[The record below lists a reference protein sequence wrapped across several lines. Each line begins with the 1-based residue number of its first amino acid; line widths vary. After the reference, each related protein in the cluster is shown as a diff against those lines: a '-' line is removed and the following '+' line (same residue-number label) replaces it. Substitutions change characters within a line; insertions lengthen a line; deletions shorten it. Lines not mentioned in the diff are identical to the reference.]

1 MCRNLCKFVFV
12 VVIQYCLF
20 LNVNKYY
27 DKMQDRENDFLFY
40 YFIFGKYVN
49 FYLYQ
54 INLYI
59 FGGNGD
65 YMKYDKNCFGIYF

>member
-1 MCRNLCKFVFV
+1 
-12 VVIQYCLF
+12 
-20 LNVNKYY
+20 
-27 DKMQDRENDFLFY
+27 MQDRENDFLFY